1 MSFPWSAE
9 LVFHRNCSQIAVCFP
24 KDRALISRF
33 RSSFPHAAWSKTLK
47 AWLIEDSSEFRLRF
61 KLPLS
66 LNLYGSIADYSIQPR
81 LLSSENYEQCC
92 HYYQQLVLKAYSA
105 STIKTY
111 LSEFL
116 RFLERLKTTSVESLD
131 TLNYRSYLQYLRSEC
146 SYSESSL
153 NGAVNALKFYTDQ
166 VLDKPIVF
174 ESIPR
179 PKQKEQLPQILSQ
192 LELKRLFSVINNR
205 KHRVILMTAYSGGL
219 RVSEVV
225 NLKLSDVDSERM
237 QLFIRQSKGKKDRV
251 VALSDNLLQEL
262 REYVKEYKPDDY
274 LFEGQNGGP
283 YSTRSVQVIM
293 ASAKKLA
300 RIRKP
305 GSVHSLRHAYA
316 THLLES
322 GTDIR
327 FIQELLGHNDIR
339 TTEIYTK
346 VSKTRAGKIR
356 SPLDD
361 F

>member
-1 MSFPWSAE
+1 MSKSWSAE
-9 LVFHRNCSQIAVCFP
+9 LVFHRNSVWIAVRFP
-24 KDRALISRF
+24 KDRTLISRF
-33 RSSFPHAAWSKTLK
+33 RKSFSAAVWSKTIK
-47 AWLIEDSSEFRLRF
+47 AWLVVDTPEFRARF
-61 KLPLS
+61 NLLAS
-66 LNLYGSIADYSIQPR
+66 LHLFVVIADYPIQPR
-81 LLSSENYEQCC
+81 LLSHENYHQACL
-92 HYYQQLVLKAYSA
+92 YYQQLILKAYSR
-105 STIKTY
+105 STIRTY

-116 RFLERLKTTSVESLD
+116 RFLSLLKTTPVTSLLD
-131 TLNYRSYLQYLRSEC
+131 EKYRSYLQYLRSEC

-153 NGAVNALKFYTDQ
+153 NGAVNALKFYTNQ
-166 VLDKPIVF
+166 VLRNPIIF

-192 LELKRLFSVINNR
+192 SELKKLFGVLENI

-225 NLKLSDVDSERM
+225 NLKLSDVDSKRM
-237 QLFIRQSKGKKDRV
+237 TLFIRQSKGKKDRV
-251 VALSDNLLQEL
+251 VALSETLLDEL
-262 REYVKEYKPDDY
+262 REYVKAHQPKEY
-274 LFEGQNGGP
+274 LFEGQNGGK
-283 YSTRSVQVIM
+283 YSTRSVQAIM

-316 THLLES
+316 THLLEA

-327 FIQELLGHNDIR
+327 FIQELLGHNDIK